1 LIAYNNFEIH
11 KYDSKLE
18 EKNQKRESKLRERKA
33 MARQGLIDKDAI
45 NDISV
50 TEEGSVEENADKR
63 KVFELLVD
71 EKQKKALKQ
80 AKITNKFINY
90 LEAEKFSENVLNVQE
105 KLGEMAL
112 NDGFKNFQN
121 IQHPESQAFAK

>member
-1 LIAYNNFEIH
+1 
-11 KYDSKLE
+11 
-18 EKNQKRESKLRERKA
+18 

-90 LEAEKFSENVLNVQE
+90 LEAEKYSENVLNVQD
-105 KLGEMAL
+105 KLGEMTL

-121 IQHPESQAFAK
+121 IQHPETQAFAK

>member
-1 LIAYNNFEIH
+1 MIAYNNFEIH

-80 AKITNKFINY
+80 ANYPYQKQVWDKEGHGFYNAENRAKYYEIMLKF
-90 LEAEKFSENVLNVQE
+90 LKENLNV
-105 KLGEMAL
+105 K
-112 NDGFKNFQN
+112 
-121 IQHPESQAFAK
+121 